1 MSRPLAA
8 FLTIILVFSAFPA
21 AAQDEQA
28 WVERSNAFTQ
38 QVMLMEA
45 EFVPERASANG
56 LEQFDGLAMD
66 LGPKVAE
73 RYIAAAEGQI
83 ADLRAAL
90 SAESDPNVRQDLEI
104 LIDALERDVEG
115 TRLRRRLTLAWYDV
129 PQVVFSSMNS
139 LLDDQVAPAR
149 RAKAVELLRRYTG
162 LHQDSV
168 PLTEQARGL
177 FEESRGKEKV
187 GPYRGDVEDALSK
200 VDTYVAGIRA
210 LFEKY
215 QLQGGEEALAAME
228 RQFADYALWTRDDV
242 LPLARA
248 DFRQPPELYAFQLKQ
263 FGIDVPPLEL
273 VSRARRGFYET
284 RQQMIALAPHV
295 AAENGIAEADYASVI
310 AALKRETIA
319 QERLEGHYAGVLGEL
334 EEAIREHEIASLPD
348 YPVLMRLASEAENAA
363 SPAPHLLPARFI
375 GNTGERSQFVLTTA
389 NPSAGEGADFNDFNF
404 AAAAWT
410 LSAHEGRPGHELQF
424 ATMIDKGV
432 SLARM
437 LYAFNSTN
445 VEGWALYAE
454 AEIAPYEPL
463 EGQLI
468 ALQHRLLRA
477 SRAMLDPMLNLG
489 LIDIDGAE
497 RVLRDEAR
505 FSPAM
510 VKQEI
515 DRYTFRAPG
524 QAGSYYYGY
533 SQLIDLRAE
542 TELALGE
549 RFDRKAFN
557 DFVIGQGLLPLSL
570 LAKAVRE
577 EFVPA
582 LAGE

>member
-1 MSRPLAA
+1 MFRSLTVVLAA
-8 FLTIILVFSAFPA
+8 VAVAMAPPA
-21 AAQDEQA
+21 VAQEQA
-28 WVERSNAFTQ
+28 WVARSNEFTQ
-38 QVMLMEA
+38 DVMEMQA
-45 EFVPERASANG
+45 EFAPEGASASG
-56 LEQFDGLAMD
+56 LEQYDGLAMD
-66 LGPKVAE
+66 LGPRLPE
-73 RYIAAAEGQI
+73 RYVAAAE
-83 ADLRAAL
+83 AEVAELRAAL
-90 SAESDPNVRQDLEI
+90 AAERDPNVRQDLEI
-104 LIDALERDVEG
+104 LIDSLQRDIEG
-115 TRLRRRLTLAWYDV
+115 TRLNQRLTLAWYDV
-129 PQVVFSSMNS
+129 PQAVFGNLNT
-139 LLDDQVAPAR
+139 LLDDQVEPAR
-149 RAKAVELLRRYTG
+149 RAKAVELLRRYAG
-162 LHQDSV
+162 LHPDSTA
-168 PLTEQARGL
+168 LTAQARGL
-177 FEESRGKEKV
+177 FEESRGEGKV
-187 GPYRGDVEDALSK
+187 GPYKGDVEDALSK
-200 VDTYVAGIRA
+200 VDTYVEGIRA

-215 QLQGGEEALAAME
+215 QLQGGGEALDAIE
-228 RQFADYALWTRDDV
+228 RQFANYAAWTRATV
-242 LPLARA
+242 LPLARE
-248 DFRQPPELYAFQLKQ
+248 DFRQPEELYAFQLKQ
-263 FGIDVPPLEL
+263 YGIDVAPLEL
-273 VSRARRGFYET
+273 VARARRGFYET
-284 RQQMIALAPHV
+284 RQQMIALAPRV
-295 AAENGIAEADYASVI
+295 AAEKGLTETDYPAVI
-310 AALKRETIA
+310 DALKRETIPT
-319 QERLEGHYAGVLGEL
+319 ERLEAHYAGVLGQL
-334 EEAIREHEIASLPD
+334 EEAIDAHDIVSLPEE
-348 YPVLMRLASEAENAA
+348 PVLMRLASEAENAA

-389 NPSAGEGADFNDFNF
+389 NPSAGDGATFNDFNF

-424 ATMIDKGV
+424 ATMIDRGV

-489 LIDIDGAE
+489 LIDLAGAE
-497 RVLRDEAR
+497 RVLRDEAQ

-510 VKQEI
+510 VKQEL

-533 SQLIDLRAE
+533 SQLIDLRTE
-542 TELALGE
+542 TELALGDA
-549 RFDRKAFN
+549 FDRQAFN

-582 LAGE
+582 QPAD